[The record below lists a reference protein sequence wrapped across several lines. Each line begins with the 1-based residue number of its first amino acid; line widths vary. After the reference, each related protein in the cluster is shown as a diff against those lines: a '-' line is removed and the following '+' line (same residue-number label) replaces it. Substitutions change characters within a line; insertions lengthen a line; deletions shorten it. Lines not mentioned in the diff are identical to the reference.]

1 VSAKSWWIATP
12 YGIAVAGVRTSQT
25 ADALMSGMHTA
36 SGACRC
42 PPRCFRGRQR
52 VASQYRGF
60 KTVRGMRDVLPPESR
75 RLAYLRA
82 QGVRSA
88 ELAGYAPISTP
99 ILEEVGVFTHALGE
113 ASDVVSKEMYTLED
127 RRGAKLCLRPENT
140 AGVARAIGAS
150 PLVQA
155 RELPQRFHYDG
166 PMFRYERPQRGRY
179 RQFEQFGV
187 ERFDHT
193 DATATEGIVRDA
205 EVVGV
210 AAHFLHSVGVL
221 HAVELQLNFLG
232 DSAARARYSTAMADF
247 LATRRS
253 ELSEASQERL
263 DRGSVLRIL
272 DSKSPADATVLGD
285 APLLADFLGAEAAAR
300 AEATHA
306 AIVAVLAEI
315 PAAAGAASGGGVS
328 VVVNPRL
335 VRGLDYYTDTVFEF
349 VSVGSNSAGNGKEK
363 KVGAQSTVLAGG
375 SYGGLVASLQA
386 GGKQRKAAAQ
396 VTGVGFS
403 AGIDRLSLLL
413 EEAAPELC
421 ARVDATPPHVAV
433 LPAPPAGSDGDLS
446 ADASVLSLRVAQHLR
461 SAGVTAVGYG
471 SSGSLQQLLGRA
483 VSNGA
488 SHAVFVSRDR
498 SSARTVTAG
507 DLESVAMGLKDL
519 SKGTQVDVQGMRAL
533 LDSLGR

>member
-1 VSAKSWWIATP
+1 
-12 YGIAVAGVRTSQT
+12 
-25 ADALMSGMHTA
+25 MHTA

-193 DATATEGIVRDA
+193 DACVLQHRAQRVRC
-205 EVVGV
+205 
-210 AAHFLHSVGVL
+210 
-221 HAVELQLNFLG
+221 
-232 DSAARARYSTAMADF
+232 
-247 LATRRS
+247 
-253 ELSEASQERL
+253 
-263 DRGSVLRIL
+263 RG
-272 DSKSPADATVLGD
+272 A
-285 APLLADFLGAEAAAR
+285 
-300 AEATHA
+300 
-306 AIVAVLAEI
+306 
-315 PAAAGAASGGGVS
+315 
-328 VVVNPRL
+328 
-335 VRGLDYYTDTVFEF
+335 
-349 VSVGSNSAGNGKEK
+349 
-363 KVGAQSTVLAGG
+363 
-375 SYGGLVASLQA
+375 
-386 GGKQRKAAAQ
+386 
-396 VTGVGFS
+396 
-403 AGIDRLSLLL
+403 
-413 EEAAPELC
+413 
-421 ARVDATPPHVAV
+421 
-433 LPAPPAGSDGDLS
+433 
-446 ADASVLSLRVAQHLR
+446 
-461 SAGVTAVGYG
+461 
-471 SSGSLQQLLGRA
+471 
-483 VSNGA
+483 
-488 SHAVFVSRDR
+488 
-498 SSARTVTAG
+498 
-507 DLESVAMGLKDL
+507 
-519 SKGTQVDVQGMRAL
+519 TQVAELPRK
-533 LDSLGR
+533 LGS